1 MRWSWSLSLEE
12 HFYILSPFLISGLFF
27 LKTHRQRLVA
37 LTLLFLM
44 GPLVRLGIY
53 YFTIDR
59 APRIFVFKEMYAP
72 THARFDSLIA
82 GIILAYF
89 HRFYSNE
96 LRQLFEKRIVRSIAV
111 GVPVLIAVLMTLPSL
126 NPSPLGL
133 RSVNDP
139 NAHILAFRQGILYF
153 GTLTSIFYGCL
164 TLHFLYAESALKR
177 VLSWRPFIY
186 MTTLSYPIYL
196 LHWPIAY
203 KIAGLLKPQFQ
214 TYMTGP
220 HFAEAVAASATL
232 ITLLTVVL
240 SGLLA
245 YIIHLLVEKPILAW
259 RERQFP

>member
-133 RSVNDP
+133 
-139 NAHILAFRQGILYF
+139 
-153 GTLTSIFYGCL
+153 
-164 TLHFLYAESALKR
+164 
-177 VLSWRPFIY
+177 
-186 MTTLSYPIYL
+186 
-196 LHWPIAY
+196 
-203 KIAGLLKPQFQ
+203 LKPQFQ
-214 TYMTGP
+214 TYMNGP